1 MKYIISINLNLLFQS
16 LKSLKNYKTDLQY
29 FWKNVNN
36 IYSINFLYR
45 FFIFNIIFLIK
56 YLLLK

>member
-45 FFIFNIIFLIK
+45 FIFNIIFLIK